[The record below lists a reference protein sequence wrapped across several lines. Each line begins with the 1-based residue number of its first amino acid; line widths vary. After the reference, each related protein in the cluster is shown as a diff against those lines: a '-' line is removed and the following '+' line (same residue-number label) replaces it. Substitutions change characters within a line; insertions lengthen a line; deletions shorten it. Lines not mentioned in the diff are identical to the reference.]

1 MKKIRFSAN
10 FHETDAG
17 GNSVI
22 RFAAGQ
28 DYPADDAEAI
38 RCVARGIAEEVE
50 VDEEAPAAA
59 APESAPAAEADA
71 AAPAPSEAPAVAPA
85 PAAGRAKRQ

>member
-38 RCVARGIAEEVE
+38 RCVARGIAKEVE
-50 VDEEAPAAA
+50 VEDEAPADP
-59 APESAPAAEADA
+59 APESGTAAEGEA
-71 AAPAPSEAPAVAPA
+71 AAPAPSEAPATAPA